1 MAQSIEDYSEVMPSG
16 ENSTKTAEDRVL
28 IDQAFAVLSDEEKE
42 IVTMT
47 VFGEYDS
54 GEIAQFMK
62 LNRNTVR
69 SKYSRALAKMRAC
82 LA

>member
-1 MAQSIEDYSEVMPSG
+1 MSAAY
-16 ENSTKTAEDRVL
+16 NAESAGKYEPL
-28 IDQAFAVLSDEEKE
+28 TDEEKE